1 MWIPK
6 KKELLGNF
14 TRSGTHY
21 STERISGSD
30 HDFPSQATGKL
41 IPFWIYDTRR
51 NKWMMVLNTT
61 HDTSE
66 MNCNAIELRW
76 TQEWSIHYKDAS
88 EIVLLLDCGWSN
100 ASNSLLYKHYLQLLA
115 NKIGISI
122 RITHY
127 PPYTSKYNPIEHKMF
142 CHVHRS
148 CEWVMLTNVE
158 IAQQLIEKTST
169 EQWLKVS
176 VSIDSHVYET
186 KKKIPKEHV
195 QTVRNIPHRD
205 GVLPQ
210 RNYVIKPSKEYHVII

>member
-1 MWIPK
+1 
-6 KKELLGNF
+6 
-14 TRSGTHY
+14 
-21 STERISGSD
+21 
-30 HDFPSQATGKL
+30 
-41 IPFWIYDTRR
+41 
-51 NKWMMVLNTT
+51 MMVLNTT

-66 MNCNAIELRW
+66 MNCNAIWLW
-76 TQEWSIHYKDAS
+76 WLQEWSIHYKDAS

-158 IAQQLIEKTST
+158 IAQQLIAKTST